1 MNKKHPSSSS
11 LNSGGGGGGGNLTAS
26 SLTIGGTPISSQ
38 PPAQSLSSS
47 SAHHTTERTQPPS
60 ISHAHSNLPSSR
72 VSTNPDLF
80 VLRSDPSAPQLLANE
95 IRNAKESL
103 ESEALLQQR
112 TKYIKE
118 KLDAMTEE
126 QLTRFEFFVRSH
138 FPKNRVKE
146 IMSEALGPKQLVSD
160 EMVIVASGLAKLFVG
175 ELCENGEKK
184 MHARD
189 FSLFCLIFSFVA
201 TDVMKER
208 KDPKGISPEHIQ
220 YDIFVFCFQFYYAYN
235 YIHFFREAYRR
246 MQNNGTIGHRADHH
260 FFFDQSTLTRSHDL
274 LFDEDDDDDEDE
286 QGDEDEDDD
295 DDYQQN
301 MQREVSAVEK

>member
-11 LNSGGGGGGGNLTAS
+11 LNSGGGGGGGNLPTN
-26 SLTIGGTPISSQ
+26 SLTIGGTPISQ
-38 PPAQSLSSS
+38 PPAQSMSS
-47 SAHHTTERTQPPS
+47 SAHHSTERTQATS
-60 ISHAHSNLPSSR
+60 VSHAHSNLPSSR
-72 VSTNPDLF
+72 ISTNPDLF

-175 ELCENGEKK
+175 ELCENGEITYLDL
-184 MHARD
+184 MFFLYLFD
-189 FSLFCLIFSFVA
+189 FSLLA
-201 TDVMKER
+201 TDVMKDR

-220 YDIFVFCFQFYYAYN
+220 YDIFLFSPTYYY
-235 YIHFFREAYRR
+235 YCYY
-246 MQNNGTIGHRADHH
+246 
-260 FFFDQSTLTRSHDL
+260 FFFFFEFFHFL
-274 LFDEDDDDDEDE
+274 
-286 QGDEDEDDD
+286 
-295 DDYQQN
+295 
-301 MQREVSAVEK
+301 